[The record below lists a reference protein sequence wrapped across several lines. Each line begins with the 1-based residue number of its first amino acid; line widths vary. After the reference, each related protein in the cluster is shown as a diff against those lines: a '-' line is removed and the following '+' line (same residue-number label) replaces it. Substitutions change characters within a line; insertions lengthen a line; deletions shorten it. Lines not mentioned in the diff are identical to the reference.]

1 MRRADREITDIGK
14 IEAIIAK
21 ARYMHLGMLDGDYP
35 YIVPLHYGYQMENG
49 KLTFYAHCAK
59 EGHKLDCLKEN
70 PNVFVQIDRGESL
83 IEAEVPCAYGAE
95 YECVMCRGKAV
106 LIEDGAE
113 KAQALSNL
121 MKTQTGEEHSVNEKM
136 VQSVAV
142 IKVEVES
149 YTAKACV
156 R

>member
-14 IEAIIAK
+14 IEEIIAK
-21 ARYMHLGMLDGDYP
+21 AKYMHLGMFDGDYP
-35 YIVPLHYGYQMENG
+35 YIVPLHYGYQLEAG

-70 PNVFVQIDRGESL
+70 QNVFVQIDRGESL
-83 IEAEVPCAYGAE
+83 ITADIPCAYGAA
-95 YECVMCRGKAV
+95 YECVMCRGKAEIV
-106 LIEDGAE
+106 EDGAE

-121 MKTQTGEEHSVNEKM
+121 MKTQTGEEHPVNEKM
-136 VQSVAV
+136 AQSVAV

-149 YTAKACV
+149 YTAKAHI